1 MHDQPIS
8 TRRVRRPCSSPT
20 TLTAHEL
27 CGNAQVETVSG
38 FAAHH
43 FSGSASSEGVK
54 PRARVNCVAKE
65 LAGLAVTAF
74 PSLLRVP

>member
-1 MHDQPIS
+1 MALHS
-8 TRRVRRPCSSPT
+8 ENV
-20 TLTAHEL
+20 

-43 FSGSASSEGVK
+43 FSSSAGSEGVK

-65 LAGLAVTAF
+65 LAGLAVIACYVCAAYLVLWSCNHHRFTGMQR
-74 PSLLRVP
+74 PP